1 MKQIV
6 KEIIEKAFYECIR
19 VGHLQSRTLPDYVV
33 EIPKNK
39 GHGDFATNIALLLA
53 STEKR
58 SPREIA
64 KLLVACI
71 EQDGGDVQRIEI
83 AGPGFINFQLKDELW
98 YATLEVLSRQREH
111 FGSCNMGAGQSV
123 QVEFVSANPTGPL
136 HIGHGRGAALG
147 DALANI
153 LAFTGYSVKREYYI
167 NDVGNQMHQLG
178 KSVYLRYLEL
188 LKQAIHMP
196 DDIYKGEYIITIAK
210 DAVLKYGNRFLE
222 TSEAEAVP
230 FFSELASKRILRE
243 IEDDLAGFGVR
254 FDSWF
259 SEGVLLDRGDVQASI
274 DELRAKELVYEQDGA
289 LWFKTT
295 RFGDEKDRVIRKE
308 DGSTTYFA
316 SDAAYHWDKYRRGFQ
331 KVIDIWGADHHGY
344 VPRMRGVLEALGITK
359 DAFQVILVQM
369 VNLLRGGKPVAMST
383 RAGEFVTLR
392 EVMQEVGKDA
402 ARFIFLT
409 RRADAQLDFDL
420 EVAKKQSDEN
430 PVFYVQYGHAR
441 ICSIIA
447 YAKQQEIS
455 IPDFHEIDPTL
466 LATSEEKDLIKK
478 LAQFPEVVLGGAQAL
493 EPHRIAIFLL
503 DLVGQFHS
511 FYNKYR
517 VITEQLEMSKARL
530 YLMNG
535 IRCVLSNGLMLL
547 GVNAPSKM

>member
-1 MKQIV
+1 
-6 KEIIEKAFYECIR
+6 
-19 VGHLQSRTLPDYVV
+19 
-33 EIPKNK
+33 
-39 GHGDFATNIALLLA
+39 
-53 STEKR
+53 
-58 SPREIA
+58 
-64 KLLVACI
+64 
-71 EQDGGDVQRIEI
+71 
-83 AGPGFINFQLKDELW
+83 
-98 YATLEVLSRQREH
+98 
-111 FGSCNMGAGQSV
+111 MGAGQSV

-274 DELRAKELVYEQDGA
+274 DELRVKELVYEQDGA

-344 VPRMRGVLEALGITK
+344 VPRMRGVLEALGVTK

-493 EPHRIAIFLL
+493 EPHRIAIYLL